1 MKIDE
6 QLIRA
11 VTAAVVEQLQ
21 KNGQLHLDIVR
32 DTTNNKKAIDAPAGR
47 TRMKPKHS
55 YKDTVK
61 AEQGTDPKEIVIG
74 VGAAFQT
81 EIRSTI
87 CGIPLDKVLQNVQ
100 AGIEEEGHG
109 FQCCKGSGH
118 FRRWIYGT
126 SGCQAFRFR
135 DWYRNP
141 VKRYHCDPS
150 KGSISLI

>member
-21 KNGQLHLDIVR
+21 KNGQLHLDTVR
-32 DTTNNKKAIDAPAGR
+32 DTTNNKEGYKLAGR

-55 YKDTVK
+55 YKGAVK

-100 AGIEEEGHG
+100 AGLRKKAWFPE
-109 FQCCKGSGH
+109 
-118 FRRWIYGT
+118 
-126 SGCQAFRFR
+126 
-135 DWYRNP
+135 
-141 VKRYHCDPS
+141 
-150 KGSISLI
+150 L